1 MLGMVRLGAT
11 SGYAIKKATDASTR
25 HFWPTSL
32 AQVYPELSR
41 LQADGLLTRRDDP
54 QGRRS
59 RSAYALTDRGREA
72 LLDWLLAP
80 EQSALQFRDEGVLR
94 LFFADALAPEDRPA
108 LIRRLRERARS
119 AAAAMRDEILPAAE
133 ALEAM
138 GTAYPAIVARLGA
151 DTYSFAEQ
159 WLARLEGESEA
170 AARGESR

>member
-1 MLGMVRLGAT
+1 M
-11 SGYAIKKATDASTR
+11 
-25 HFWPTSL
+25 
-32 AQVYPELSR
+32 YPELSR
-41 LQADGLLTRRDDP
+41 LEADGLLSRRHDP

-119 AAAAMRDEILPAAE
+119 AAAAMRAEILPAAE

-159 WLARLEGESEA
+159 WLARLEGEIEA
-170 AARGESR
+170 AARSESR